1 MIVEIQECAKKDL
14 KKIDKSI
21 AMRILKNIKK
31 LEKYPNIS
39 NIKKLKNHYP
49 PHRYR
54 IGDYRVLFD
63 IEGDVIIIVHI
74 KHRKE
79 AYE

>member
-1 MIVEIQECAKKDL
+1 MTVIVQESAIKDL
-14 KKIDKSI
+14 KSIDKTTAI
-21 AMRILKNIKK
+21 KILLQIKK
-31 LEKYPNIS
+31 LENYPNLS

-49 PHRYR
+49 PLRYR

-63 IEGDVIIIVHI
+63 IDGDTLIVVNI

-79 AYE
+79 AY

>member
-1 MIVEIQECAKKDL
+1 MTLVIQESAVKDL
-14 KKIDKSI
+14 KNIDKTT
-21 AMRILKNIKK
+21 ATKILLQIKK
-31 LEKYPNIS
+31 LEDYPNLS

-49 PHRYR
+49 PLRYR

-63 IEGDVIIIVHI
+63 VEGDTLIVVNI

-79 AYE
+79 AY

>member
-1 MIVEIQECAKKDL
+1 MTVIIQESAVKDL
-14 KKIDKSI
+14 KNIDKQI
-21 AMRILKNIKK
+21 AAKILLQIKK
-31 LEKYPNIS
+31 LEDYPNLS

-49 PHRYR
+49 PLRYR

-63 IEGDVIIIVHI
+63 TQEDMLIVVNI

-79 AYE
+79 AY